1 MQIPNLRP
9 LFAWDTLEDSPTIR
23 TLREF
28 LTSIPDE
35 EFLASLER
43 SRGKGRNDYPVR
55 VLWGTWL
62 LKIALRHPTVESCL
76 AELRRN
82 AELRKLIGIE
92 SEDRVPNAWNMS
104 RFMELLGREPF
115 RSLLQEMF
123 NTMVRRLGEVV
134 PDLGENLAGDA
145 TGLKARRKEG
155 EAAEADTAQPARP
168 GLAGKGF
175 RLIRGDQTSRDEFYR
190 RERAFRKTLRSGHLG
205 FIP

>member
-35 EFLASLER
+35 EFLTSLER
-43 SRGKGRNDYPVR
+43 ARGKGRNDYPVR

-62 LKIALRHPTVESCL
+62 LTIALRHPTVESCL

-104 RFMELLGREPF
+104 RFIELLGREPF

-145 TGLKARRKEG
+145 TGLKARRKQG
-155 EAAEADTAQPARP
+155 EAAEPDAAQSDFQ
-168 GLAGKGF
+168 GLAGKSLRQACRPG
-175 RLIRGDQTSRDEFYR
+175 TSRVRLR
-190 RERAFRKTLRSGHLG
+190 R
-205 FIP
+205 